1 MIYKLNWVEY
11 MMKLRL
17 LRNRFHDLFTTGQLY
32 LNDDYFCFTL
42 EDKMREKEGVAID
55 KWKVY
60 GQTAI
65 PRGIYKV
72 VFQNSPKFGVDSLAL
87 LKVPGFSHIYIHSGN
102 THEDTEG
109 CIIVGYRITRDGVIV
124 PGTTRPALR
133 DLKKALKGHKE
144 ISIQVI

>member
-1 MIYKLNWVEY
+1 V
-11 MMKLRL
+11 KLRL
-17 LRNRFHDLFTTGQLY
+17 LRNRFKENYTTGQLY
-32 LNDDYFCFTL
+32 LGEDYFCFTL
-42 EDKMREKEGVAID
+42 EDCVREKEGVAVE

-72 VFQNSPKFGVDSLAL
+72 VFQNSPKFGPDTLTL
-87 LKVPGFSHIYIHSGN
+87 LKVPGFTHIRIHSGN

-144 ISIQVI
+144 VTIQVI